1 MKDNMSVTDIA
12 VNNPETIVLVD
23 DSELVRQFNNGNEK
37 AFNVLVKRH
46 QPRLRQIASI
56 LMKDDQDAL
65 DMVQDVFVKAYF
77 KLKTFREESSLYT
90 WLYRILYNRCIT
102 QLRRKKIVSF
112 LSFGED
118 EKDYDIPSDDPIPDI
133 ECERSELMREIMA
146 ALEKLPLRQRTAFSL
161 KQLNGLKFSEVSDI
175 MGITEGAAK
184 ASYFHAVKKLQNL
197 LRNLGDDYGL

>member
-1 MKDNMSVTDIA
+1 MPVTDFA
-12 VNNPETIVLVD
+12 VNNPGTIVPVD
-23 DSELVRQFNNGNEK
+23 DSELVRQFKNGNEK
-37 AFNVLVKRH
+37 AFNYLVKRH
-46 QPRLRQIASI
+46 QPRLRQVATI
-56 LMKDDQDAL
+56 LMKDEQDAM

-77 KLKTFREESSLYT
+77 KLRTFREDSALYT
-90 WLYRILYNRCIT
+90 WLYRILYNRCIS
-102 QLRRKKIVSF
+102 QLRRKKIVTF

-118 EKDYDIPSDDPIPDI
+118 EKVYDIPCEDPIPDT

-161 KQLNGLKFSEVSDI
+161 KQLNGLKFIEISDI

>member
-1 MKDNMSVTDIA
+1 MPVTDIA
-12 VNNPETIVLVD
+12 VNNQKTIVPVD
-23 DSELVRQFNNGNEK
+23 DSELVRKFKSGNGN

-46 QPRLRQIASI
+46 QPRLQQVATI
-56 LMKDDQDAL
+56 LMKDEQDAM

-77 KLKTFREESSLYT
+77 KLRTFREDSSLYT

-102 QLRRKKIVSF
+102 QLRRKKIITF

-118 EKDYDIPSDDPIPDI
+118 EKVYDIPSDDPIPDT
-133 ECERSELMREIMA
+133 EFERSEIMREIMT
-146 ALEKLPLRQRTAFSL
+146 ALEELPLRQRTAFSL

>member
-1 MKDNMSVTDIA
+1 MSVTDIA

-161 KQLNGLKFSEVSDI
+161 KQLNGLKFFEISDI

-184 ASYFHAVKKLQNL
+184 ASYFHAVKKLQNI
-197 LRNLGDDYGL
+197 LRSLGDDYGL